1 MTLEREVAAGKGEKA
16 PTHRFSRPYV
26 PSNTTR
32 RADRSTER
40 KVKNALAEDKKKYGE
55 EQHQKMIKDRIKD
68 DLMRAERLRK
78 EEIMKGEK
86 KIERMNRR
94 EAEGKDPSKIFSTD
108 EEDDGIDNTVLN
120 VVPPPTS
127 PDPRN
132 KEFGRPL
139 STDYRLRDAQWE
151 FDASDKKRAVIW
163 RPGSSPVK
171 SGREGGEE
179 GEEEEG
185 HEMVQGEDE
194 GEEEEV
200 RRDHREVEREE
211 RENEKYAENM
221 KIVYEGVEE
230 EALAVRDMLEKTG
243 ADPDSRRELVVLA
256 AQLIKVNKQLI
267 GEKEEE
273 SEKKEKK
280 HKEERGRSR
289 SEVCSSRSRRDESS
303 RGKGDK
309 DKKSK
314 KSSFRQ
320 ARGAVSS
327 ASEEED

>member
-1 MTLEREVAAGKGEKA
+1 MLVLL
-16 PTHRFSRPYV
+16 FYV
-26 PSNTTR
+26 YF
-32 RADRSTER
+32 
-40 KVKNALAEDKKKYGE
+40 LFLG
-55 EQHQKMIKDRIKD
+55 D
-68 DLMRAERLRK
+68 D
-78 EEIMKGEK
+78 
-86 KIERMNRR
+86 
-94 EAEGKDPSKIFSTD
+94 
-108 EEDDGIDNTVLN
+108 
-120 VVPPPTS
+120 
-127 PDPRN
+127 
-132 KEFGRPL
+132 
-139 STDYRLRDAQWE
+139 Y
-151 FDASDKKRAVIW
+151 
-163 RPGSSPVK
+163 
-171 SGREGGEE
+171 
-179 GEEEEG
+179 
-185 HEMVQGEDE
+185 

-200 RRDHREVEREE
+200 RRDHKEVEREE

-289 SEVCSSRSRRDESS
+289 SEACSSRSRRDESS

-309 DKKSK
+309 DKHSK

-320 ARGAVSS
+320 ARGAISS